1 MQAKTVQWTVFS
13 ESPSSCAA
21 KAVAASIQRLRS
33 HGIRDRK
40 NDRRSKPHI
49 VFIFQKSR
57 RIRFSY
63 AQAARAATLKFL
75 PCAFSLLPPGILIQL
90 SLLPLLSF
98 HQKVHWNI
106 EITPF
111 QPCEQWLLPLS
122 LDELVPQNHFVRIV
136 SKTVDET
143 RNRRS
148 ICPKHKRRRRKQI
161 QSDYV
166 V

>member
-1 MQAKTVQWTVFS
+1 M
-13 ESPSSCAA
+13 
-21 KAVAASIQRLRS
+21 AASIQRLRS
-33 HGIRDRK
+33 HDIRDRK
-40 NDRRSKPHI
+40 NERRSKPHI

-75 PCAFSLLPPGILIQL
+75 PCAFSLLPPSILLQL

-111 QPCEQWLLPLS
+111 QPCGQWLLPPS

>member
-1 MQAKTVQWTVFS
+1 MVFKTDKPVKPVFGLTH
-13 ESPSSCAA
+13 CY
-21 KAVAASIQRLRS
+21 
-33 HGIRDRK
+33 GDRHTGLLYNHK
-40 NDRRSKPHI
+40 QI
-49 VFIFQKSR
+49 
-57 RIRFSY
+57 
-63 AQAARAATLKFL
+63 KFL